1 MMQKFVK
8 ATAKVC
14 EQRGKIY
21 ENHGKSLWTTRQKFM
36 KVTAKICEQRCN
48 DKNLW
53 STRKKLMKD
62 MAKSCE
68 QCGKILQKSLEKFVK
83 MTTKVCKNHHKSLG
97 MTTPKLLQEIA
108 AEVILKAEVMLSL
121 PVGLS

>member
-1 MMQKFVK
+1 
-8 ATAKVC
+8 
-14 EQRGKIY
+14 
-21 ENHGKSLWTTRQKFM
+21 M
-36 KVTAKICEQRCN
+36 KV
-48 DKNLW
+48 
-53 STRKKLMKD
+53 

-108 AEVILKAEVMLSL
+108 AEVIVKAEVMLSL